1 MYSHTRTFLISL
13 FVLILTI
20 VTSFAVFSCEQK
32 TIIREE
38 PLYYYTTSFTNMN
51 DILVKDYP
59 ELGIGNGE
67 FYVSTG
73 GDILPDGTWAFSTM
87 HSGAEDEWPMT
98 YSTVLFTPENG
109 VAVQTYTI
117 ECTEEVMRYDRELDE
132 MVGTGRMHDVTYK
145 FKAFA
150 FDYLGRL
157 PDGRAVAL
165 TRSPERGPDGVPTG
179 ISGGATIGNTC
190 LSVFDEN
197 NVLESQTMLYYIDKD
212 IVSDGFLINAYLSSD
227 GTIWMTHSNA
237 DRDDELLAIDADG
250 NVLYKSTLRESF
262 SGNAGWTYSFMGV
275 VPDTDGGLYAYFS
288 TSAGMKNTY
297 EMYRLADLLTPE
309 GAKPVPLD
317 CALDGSP
324 DLVDGDMVYYTN
336 SYCTYRGDTSGK
348 LVERLVNWI
357 DIDVPSTTITHVRLE
372 PTGETVKSNSGDNAE
387 AVDRITLSFFDWI
400 TYDAYMTVAERTD
413 TPYESQKQTIKIAYE
428 ESSADSDYSDR
439 LRGLNNLLNL
449 ASNFNRT
456 NENYRVKLIPY
467 TSDAG
472 LSASQKLMRDIM
484 SGERP
489 DMVLF
494 GGTITP
500 DAFLKSDAFVDLYSF
515 MKKDDVYT
523 KKAFLPCVLEPF
535 ETKNGKLPYLVLNF
549 RFETLSGL
557 DSVIGDKSAW
567 TISDLKELVSSL
579 GPDEYLAKI
588 DKTDTPSLDF
598 FEWLLPAVVGDYV
611 DYDRARCDF
620 GKDFAELLEICRTAP
635 FMSVDGRLST
645 ENYLD
650 GRVKL
655 QTIEIED
662 MTSFMCDELL
672 TFGNE
677 DWESALVPHR
687 KKTNYG
693 ASLVPDMRVSI
704 LKDTGAED
712 GAWTFIKHYLDNC
725 VTQWEMIYDRPQ
737 LAYGTYGFLPTW
749 ASAEKMFEV
758 LNDMTYYIGAEPKEL
773 ENGEE
778 GIRVTERLAT
788 YRPPEE
794 KPDMSVEKGKKDPA
808 LNDLQRRW
816 VSYHSAV
823 NVRGCIR
830 IDFSEKE
837 ETLLRDLFWNCKTPA
852 STDRKLLAIITEEA
866 SAYFAG
872 AVDIDRTIDQITNRV
887 TTMLKESE

>member
-20 VTSFAVFSCEQK
+20 VASFAVFSCEQK

-59 ELGIGNGE
+59 ELGIGNGNFYLSTVGE
-67 FYVSTG
+67 FLS
-73 GDILPDGTWAFSTM
+73 DGTWAYSTP
-87 HSGAEDEWPMT
+87 HFGVEDEFPMT
-98 YSTVLFTPENG
+98 YSTVLFTPEDG
-109 VAVQTYTI
+109 LTVQSYVI
-117 ECTEEVMRYDRELDE
+117 ECAEEIMETDEETGEL
-132 MVGTGRMHDVTYK
+132 VGTGETRDMTYK
-145 FKAFA
+145 FKSYGFR
-150 FDYLGRL
+150 YLGKL
-157 PDGRAVAL
+157 PDGRSVAL
-165 TRSPERGPDGVPTG
+165 TECPERGPDGVPTRM
-179 ISGGATIGNTC
+179 SGGAPLSNTC
-190 LSVFDEN
+190 LSVFDGK
-197 NVLESQTMLYYIDKD
+197 NVLLSQTMLYYIDKD
-212 IVSDGFLINAYLSSD
+212 IVSPGYSIQGYLSSD
-227 GTIWMTHSNA
+227 GTIWMTRSNA
-237 DRDDELLAIDADG
+237 DRDTELLAIDADG

-262 SGNAGWTYSFMGV
+262 SGNAGWTYAYFNV

-288 TSAGMKNTY
+288 TSSGMRSTY

-309 GAKPVPLD
+309 GAEPIKLD
-317 CALDGSP
+317 CALGGSP

-456 NENYRVKLIPY
+456 NGNYRVKLIPY

-500 DAFLKSDAFVDLYSF
+500 DAFLKSDAFVDLYSL

-535 ETKNGKLPYLVLNF
+535 ETKKGKLPYLVLNF
-549 RFETLSGL
+549 RFETLAGL

-567 TISDLKELVSSL
+567 TVSDLKELVSSL

-635 FMSVDGRLST
+635 FMSVDGILAT
-645 ENYLD
+645 ENYLE

-655 QTIEIED
+655 RTLEIED
-662 MTSFMCDELL
+662 TSNFMRDELL
-672 TFGNE
+672 TFGLE
-677 DWESALVPHR
+677 DWESIGLPH
-687 KKTNYG
+687 KKRTEYS
-693 ASLVPDMRVSI
+693 ASLVPDMRISI

-712 GAWTFIKHYLDNC
+712 GAWEFIKHYLDSG
-725 VTQWEMIYDRPQ
+725 VKQWETIYVQTQ
-737 LAYGTYGFLPTW
+737 LSYATYGFLPTW
-749 ASAEKMFEV
+749 NVAEKMFEV
-758 LNDMTYYIGAEPKEL
+758 LNDMTYYVKSDRVTL
-773 ENGEE
+773 ENGED
-778 GIRVTERLAT
+778 GIARDWIWTAH
-788 YRPPEE
+788 RPPEKE
-794 KPDMSVEKGKKDPA
+794 PDMDLTKRKDNPELADLQDRWTSYYSAVEKQHH
-808 LNDLQRRW
+808 L
-816 VSYHSAV
+816 
-823 NVRGCIR
+823 R
-830 IDFSEKE
+830 IDFGEKE
-837 ETLLRDLFWNCKTPA
+837 ETLLRDLFGNCKTPA